1 MNLRSPRQDRRI
13 RRSLGLALLAF
24 GLALAAPGPSPAEIS
39 RPIRDQPRLALNQ
52 TMAYRQ
58 RVSADL
64 AQGEAQ
70 IRELAANASFE
81 ELWAFLPAQ
90 GQWLEIGCCERL
102 TEAGNY
108 VGVEAYV
115 LELMARNPELAVYHV
130 HPHTRFQKEN
140 YTAAKRR
147 QKVLE
152 EALPSQPDL
161 EAVFS
166 LTPAFRRLQPE
177 GRLAWRIVSRHG
189 VTEYGLERDDT
200 PLPEDPD
207 LRPFAFSRLGLEEL
221 ENAPE
226 GPVADRALIAQACAD
241 LSRAPFKVTF
251 RPWPAA
257 VIAK

>member
-1 MNLRSPRQDRRI
+1 MTPRD
-13 RRSLGLALLAF
+13 GHGPAWMVGALALLALI
-24 GLALAAPGPSPAEIS
+24 LALTAPGSAPAAPS
-39 RPIRDQPRLALNQ
+39 RPIRDEPRLALNQ
-52 TMAYRQ
+52 TMDYRQ
-58 RVSADL
+58 RVSADQ

-70 IRELAANASFE
+70 IRDLTASANFE

-102 TEAGNY
+102 TEAGSY

-115 LELMARNPELAVYHV
+115 LELMARNPEMAIYHV

-161 EAVFS
+161 EAVLS

-177 GRLAWRIVSRHG
+177 GRLHWRIVSRHG
-189 VTEYGLERDDT
+189 VTEYGLARGDT

-221 ENAPE
+221 EDAPE
-226 GPVADRALIAQACAD
+226 GLEADRALIARACAD
-241 LSRAPFKVTF
+241 LGRAPFKVTF

>member
-1 MNLRSPRQDRRI
+1 MTRRGGQGPNWLI
-13 RRSLGLALLAF
+13 GGLALLALV
-24 GLALAAPGPSPAEIS
+24 LAGAAPGPAPAGPG
-39 RPIRDQPRLALNQ
+39 RPIRDEPRLSLNQ
-52 TMAYRQ
+52 TMDYRQ
-58 RVSADL
+58 RVSADQ

-70 IRELAANASFE
+70 IRELVATAAFE

-90 GQWLEIGCCERL
+90 DQWLEIGCCERL
-102 TEAGNY
+102 TAAGSY

-115 LELMARNPELAVYHV
+115 LDLMARHAEMAIYHV

-152 EALPSQPDL
+152 EALPSLPDM
-161 EAVFS
+161 EAMLS
-166 LTPAFRRLQPE
+166 LTQAQRRLRPD

-189 VTEYGLERDDT
+189 VTEYGLARPDD

-221 ENAPE
+221 EDAPE
-226 GPVADRALIAQACAD
+226 DLEANRALIGRACAD
-241 LSRAPFKVTF
+241 LSRPPFRVTF
-251 RPWPAA
+251 RPW
-257 VIAK
+257 

>member
-1 MNLRSPRQDRRI
+1 MSRRPPLA
-13 RRSLGLALLAF
+13 RRRAWRPLGLVLVLLT
-24 GLALAAPGPSPAEIS
+24 LPLAAPGLAGTP
-39 RPIRDQPRLALNQ
+39 RPIRDEPRLAPNQ

-58 RVSADL
+58 RVSADQ

-70 IRELAANASFE
+70 IRDLAASATFE
-81 ELWAFLPAQ
+81 ELWAFLPAR

-102 TEAGNY
+102 TEHGNY

-115 LELMARNPELAVYHV
+115 LDLMAQNPEMAVYHV

-161 EAVFS
+161 EAVLS
-166 LTPAFRRLQPE
+166 LTPAFRRLQSR
-177 GRLAWRIVSRHG
+177 GKLAWRIVSRHG
-189 VTEYGLERDDT
+189 VTEYGLQPGDT

-207 LRPFAFSRLGLEEL
+207 LRPFAFSRLSPEEL
-221 ENAPE
+221 ENASE
-226 GPVADRALIAQACAD
+226 GPEADRALIAQACAD
-241 LSRAPFKVTF
+241 LSRPPFRVTF
-251 RPWPAA
+251 RPW
-257 VIAK
+257 

>member
-1 MNLRSPRQDRRI
+1 MSQGSPRQDRRT

-24 GLALAAPGPSPAEIS
+24 GLALSAPGDVPAAPS
-39 RPIRDQPRLALNQ
+39 RPIRDQPQLTLNQ

-58 RVSADL
+58 RVTADQ

-70 IRELAANASFE
+70 IRELTASANFE

-102 TEAGNY
+102 TEAGSY

-115 LELMARNPELAVYHV
+115 LELMAHHPELAVYHV

-161 EAVFS
+161 EAVLS
-166 LTPAFRRLQPE
+166 LTPAFRRLRPE
-177 GRLAWRIVSRHG
+177 GRLTWRIVSRHG
-189 VTEYGLERDDT
+189 VTEYGLARDGT

-226 GPVADRALIAQACAD
+226 GLEADQALITQACAD
-241 LSRAPFKVTF
+241 LSRTPFKVTF